1 MHDDNPK
8 RLSRLTAIL
17 TQLQTQRLITATT
30 LAEKFGV
37 SIRTIYRDIRALEES
52 GVPIVTE
59 EGKGYSIMEGYRLPP
74 VSFTESEANA
84 MVTAHKLV
92 LGNKDASLIREHTN
106 AIEKIKAVLRLTSK
120 DNAELLDTRM
130 AVTFNNRGDIGTEY
144 LSLLQTALTNYR
156 LTQINYKKEGS
167 DETSDRIVE
176 PFALLSTQG
185 NWILVAWCRLRKG
198 FRLFRLD
205 RIQHLEIMKEN
216 FDPHK
221 MTLQEYFEMSQ

>member
-37 SIRTIYRDIRALEES
+37 SIRTIYRDVRALEES

-74 VSFTESEANA
+74 VSFTENEANA
-84 MVTAHKLV
+84 MITAHKLV
-92 LGNKDASLIREHTN
+92 LGNKDSSLIREHTS
-106 AIEKIKAVLRLTSK
+106 AIEKIKAVLRMTAK

-130 AVTFNNRGDIGTEY
+130 AVTFNNRSDTGTEY
-144 LSLLQTALTNYR
+144 LSLLQTALTNYQ
-156 LTQINYKKEGS
+156 LTRISYQKDGS
-167 DETSDRIVE
+167 DDTSDRIVE

-185 NWILVAWCRLRKG
+185 NWILVAWCRLRKE

-205 RIQHLEIMKEN
+205 RIRALEITKEN

-221 MTLQEYFEMSQ
+221 MTLQEYFERSQ